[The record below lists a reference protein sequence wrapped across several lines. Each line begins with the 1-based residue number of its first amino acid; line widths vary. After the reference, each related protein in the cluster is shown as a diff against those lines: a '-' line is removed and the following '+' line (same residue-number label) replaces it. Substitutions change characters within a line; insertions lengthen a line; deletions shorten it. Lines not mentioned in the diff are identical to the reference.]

1 MTFPLNNLT
10 DAIAN
15 VCPIDGVSIGN
26 ESNRASWR
34 IDFKAAATA
43 EQRAAAATVLASF
56 DAEAPPEPDPQAP
69 VLDLKA
75 YAAAK
80 RYVIESG
87 GIVFNAKA
95 IATDRDS
102 QARIC
107 ATVSYLEQNPSLG
120 VEWKT
125 ADGGFLTL
133 NRVAMLALAD
143 AVGSRVQAC
152 RAKEAE
158 VAAAID
164 GLTIT
169 TTAEIDVA
177 FAEITP

>member
-26 ESNRASWR
+26 ESVRASWR

-80 RYVIESG
+80 PGYARRS
-87 GIVFNAKA
+87 A
-95 IATDRDS
+95 ISNKIRRSASNGKR
-102 QARIC
+102 
-107 ATVSYLEQNPSLG
+107 P
-120 VEWKT
+120 T
-125 ADGGFLTL
+125 AAF
-133 NRVAMLALAD
+133 
-143 AVGSRVQAC
+143 SR
-152 RAKEAE
+152 
-158 VAAAID
+158 
-164 GLTIT
+164 
-169 TTAEIDVA
+169 
-177 FAEITP
+177 

>member
-1 MTFPLNNLT
+1 MTFPLKNLT
-10 DAIAN
+10 AAIAN

-26 ESNRASWR
+26 ESVRASWR

-80 RYVIESG
+80 RYVVESG

-107 ATVSYLEQNPSLG
+107 ATVSYLEQNPALS

-133 NRVAMLALAD
+133 NRAGMLALAD
-143 AVGSRVQAC
+143 AVGLRVQAC

-164 GLTIT
+164 GATIA
-169 TTAEIDVA
+169 TTAEIDAA
-177 FAEITP
+177 FAKLAP